1 MSVIGISG
9 FKKAKWGLCSF
20 RIEYLDIRTNLLG
33 ASLPPKLR
41 ELVESSNVGLPEP
54 TKVSSGL
61 LSLSQADRGS
71 LGLKSGETSF
81 GLWGRIT
88 LTGSKASYFKV
99 FRLKDYTISGSWAS
113 LRFRVRVN
121 CRA

>member
-1 MSVIGISG
+1 MGSGG

-41 ELVESSNVGLPEP
+41 ELVESSNVGVPEP

-61 LSLSQADRGS
+61 LSLSQAARLIEARWGS
-71 LGLKSGETSF
+71 RVE
-81 GLWGRIT
+81 
-88 LTGSKASYFKV
+88 
-99 FRLKDYTISGSWAS
+99 RLLSAYGGFYTYR
-113 LRFRVRVN
+113 L
-121 CRA
+121 